1 MSGLLL
7 DGSLSV
13 VNATLADISTVDISA
28 NIQAEEF
35 TADRAAAT
43 ASQSY
48 TYYIMADYDINSAI
62 THTASGSG
70 GTDDSWAMSAI
81 RIESANATNPVI
93 ALPSASGIDVPAG
106 LITAKDTDASTAGT
120 FPVTL
125 TLGLSDQ
132 GVLSATAAITG
143 ADVTSSATAENVLK
157 AQIVQWDV
165 NGVADPNVEATTQDV
180 LTDVLSASELET
192 QYASELAALI
202 AAYNGVNVVSSW
214 TIAITEVAPF
224 TNSVLSK
231 HARNLSKTNAS
242 VFAAGEKIVASDF
255 ASYSV
260 SIDDYE
266 GNSVAVASGTV
277 YGVVNQSA

>member
-13 VNATLADISTVDISA
+13 VNTALTDITTVDIVA
-28 NIQAEEF
+28 DVQAEEF
-35 TADRAAAT
+35 THDRDAAT
-43 ASQSY
+43 ASQAY
-48 TYYIMADYDINSAI
+48 TYYIMADHDINGDI
-62 THTASGSG
+62 THTASGTG
-70 GTDDSWAMSAI
+70 GTDDSWSLAAI
-81 RIESANATNPVI
+81 RIESASATNPVL

-106 LITAKDTDASTAGT
+106 LISAKDTDASTAGT

-125 TLGLSDQ
+125 TLALSDQ

-165 NGVADPNVEATTQDV
+165 NGVADPTVTATTQDV
-180 LTDVLSASELET
+180 LTDVLTASELET

-202 AAYNGVNVVSSW
+202 AAYDGVNVVSSW
-214 TIAITEVAPF
+214 VIAISAVAAA

-231 HARNLSKTNAS
+231 HARNLSKTDAS
-242 VFAAGEKIVASDF
+242 VFAAGEKIVASD
-255 ASYSV
+255 AAAYSV
-260 SIDDYE
+260 SIDDYS
-266 GNSVAVASGTV
+266 GSSVAVASGTV
-277 YGVVNQSA
+277 YGVVNQS